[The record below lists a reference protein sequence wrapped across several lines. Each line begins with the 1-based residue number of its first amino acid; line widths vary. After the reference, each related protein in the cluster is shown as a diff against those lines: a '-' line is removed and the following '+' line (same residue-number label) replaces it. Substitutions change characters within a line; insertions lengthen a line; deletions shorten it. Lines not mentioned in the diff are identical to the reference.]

1 VATVAGTATLDGL
14 GLITGSRAVA
24 VVDETVTAVS
34 TRRGVRPHLATPTAI
49 VYPAVADVGAS

>member
-24 VVDETVTAVS
+24 EVSATVVAVS
-34 TRRGVRPHLATPTAI
+34 TRRSVRPHLATSTAI
-49 VYPAVADVGAS
+49 SYPAVADVGAS